1 MDNELEEIKR
11 EFLEMT
17 DDEIIEE
24 AEKIKNE
31 RKAQRKAHRRYEIA
45 RCLYLGYVACSAVA
59 ALTLFIVGYAIHNL
73 DIQMWGALVLI
84 VSIFS
89 NLGLWSFV
97 S

>member
-17 DDEIIEE
+17 DDEIIKE
-24 AEKIKNE
+24 AERIENE
-31 RKAQRKAHRRYEIA
+31 RKMHRRYEIA